1 MSLWTGSGSAG
12 AFGAPRKGPGHTE
25 AVERVKDW
33 TRTRFGLAEDAAIVL
48 TEATGTLPGF
58 PPRETHVAFWPAD
71 GRRRHF
77 RVFKPVEAVAEADL
91 PPAFMKDALAEGD
104 GVSCSCC

>member
-1 MSLWTGSGSAG
+1 MSLWTGGGSAG
-12 AFGAPRKGPGHTE
+12 AFDAARKGAGHTE

-33 TRTRFGLAEDAAIVL
+33 TRGRFGLAHEDAIVL
-48 TEATGTLPGF
+48 TEAASALPGF

-77 RVFKPVEAVAEADL
+77 RVFKPVEAVAEADV
-91 PPAFMKDALAEGD
+91 PPAFMLEALAEGD
-104 GVSCSCC
+104 GISCSCC